1 MVSTILLLEFINACN
16 GLSACA
22 LCKCVCVCIR
32 CLFEHHWYSAS
43 RCLFETTLLNTVCNC
58 TSECVFFT
66 SVSLWMSL
74 NWCQDAQCPSVPSL
88 YPNAL
93 AAPPCSNSCS
103 NVCVCVVSN
112 SSSGIQL
119 ILSLYFKFFSELYSG
134 ISHLIII

>member
-1 MVSTILLLEFINACN
+1 MHVTDCLLVHFVSV
-16 GLSACA
+16 
-22 LCKCVCVCIR
+22 CVCVCIR

-58 TSECVFFT
+58 TSECVFFYVCVFVDEFELVPGCT
-66 SVSLWMSL
+66 MPLCTTHSHSIQMLSQL
-74 NWCQDAQCPSVPSL
+74 HHAPIHAQVC
-88 YPNAL
+88 
-93 AAPPCSNSCS
+93 
-103 NVCVCVVSN
+103 VCVCVVSN